1 MYSIKEIFYSIQGE
15 GYHAGRPVVL
25 CRFSGCNLW
34 SGREEERSKSICKF
48 CDTDFVGTD
57 GINGGVYRS
66 SAELAH
72 RISLTWPVRKN
83 KSVRPFVVCTGG
95 EPLLQLD
102 HALISDLHE
111 EGFAIAVETNG
122 TIPIKCYLPVD
133 WITCSPKF
141 DFCPHAELRLQ
152 RIDELKVVYQGQDMT
167 AYDGIEA
174 KEYYLQPCDFK
185 DEARN
190 SENIAATINYIKSHP
205 KWKLSL
211 QTQKIL
217 SVR

>member
-1 MYSIKEIFYSIQGE
+1 MRVNEIFYSIQGE
-15 GYHAGRPVVL
+15 GRYTGTPAIFIRL
-25 CRFSGCNLW
+25 AGCNL
-34 SGREEERSKSICKF
+34 RCDF
-48 CDTDFVGTD
+48 CDTEHQPYQDLSEEEIMRQIADFPA
-57 GINGGVYRS
+57 S
-66 SAELAH
+66 H
-72 RISLTWPVRKN
+72 
-83 KSVRPFVVCTGG
+83 VVITGG
-95 EPLLQLD
+95 EPMLQITQS
-102 HALISDLHE
+102 LIHRLRN
-111 EGFAIAVETNG
+111 GAGKFVQVETNG

-190 SENIAATINYIKSHP
+190 AENLAATINYIKSHP

>member
-1 MYSIKEIFYSIQGE
+1 M
-15 GYHAGRPVVL
+15 
-25 CRFSGCNLW
+25 
-34 SGREEERSKSICKF
+34 
-48 CDTDFVGTD
+48 
-57 GINGGVYRS
+57 
-66 SAELAH
+66 
-72 RISLTWPVRKN
+72 
-83 KSVRPFVVCTGG
+83 
-95 EPLLQLD
+95 LQLTLSFIN
-102 HALISDLHE
+102 HLHSA
-111 EGFAIAVETNG
+111 GKFVQVETNG
-122 TIPIKCYLPVD
+122 TIPIKGYRPID

-141 DFCPHAELRLQ
+141 DFCPRAELRLQ

>member
-1 MYSIKEIFYSIQGE
+1 MRVNEIFYSIQGE
-15 GYHAGRPVVL
+15 GRYTGTPAIFIRL
-25 CRFSGCNLW
+25 AGCNL
-34 SGREEERSKSICKF
+34 RCNF
-48 CDTDFVGTD
+48 CDTEHLSLIHRLRNGAGKFV
-57 GINGGVYRS
+57 
-66 SAELAH
+66 
-72 RISLTWPVRKN
+72 
-83 KSVRPFVVCTGG
+83 
-95 EPLLQLD
+95 Q
-102 HALISDLHE
+102 
-111 EGFAIAVETNG
+111 VETNG

-190 SENIAATINYIKSHP
+190 AENLAATINYIKSHP

>member
-1 MYSIKEIFYSIQGE
+1 MKVNEIFFSLQGE
-15 GYHAGRPVVL
+15 GHFTGTPAIFIRL
-25 CRFSGCNLW
+25 SGCNLT
-34 SGREEERSKSICKF
+34 CDF
-48 CDTDFVGTD
+48 CDTKHYNAMTMTEEE
-57 GINGGVYRS
+57 I
-66 SAELAH
+66 
-72 RISLTWPVRKN
+72 ISEISQYPAYH
-83 KSVRPFVVCTGG
+83 VVITGG
-95 EPLLQLD
+95 EPTLQLTPSLVNKL
-102 HALISDLHE
+102 HAAGKFVQI
-111 EGFAIAVETNG
+111 ETNG
-122 TIPIKCYLPVD
+122 TIPIKGYRPID

-190 SENIAATINYIKSHP
+190 AENLAATINYIKSHP

-211 QTQKIL
+211 QTHKTL
-217 SVR
+217 NLR